1 MKFTKT
7 TLAATLLTALPI
19 SAFAAEELTF
29 YGKANVT
36 IQSSDDGSES
46 VTDIKS
52 NASRLGVKG
61 SHAVEGGL
69 EVVYQAEFEVQ
80 IDDGDKDGQTIS
92 QRNIYVGLKG
102 DFGTVFVGK
111 HDTALKKS
119 QGKIDLFS
127 DLEGDIKNL
136 WKGENRLSNSLMYKS
151 PKFNGFAVNLGYIA
165 SETEAVDDGI
175 SLAVSYGDEALKKS
189 DFYAAV
195 AVDSEVNGYDV
206 TRLAAQGKLG
216 AVVLGAMVQT
226 QEKLSNGEELDGVMV
241 SAKYPVGKVTLKGQV
256 QTAEVDG
263 GDDRSGFTVG
273 ADYKLSKQAKV
284 FAFYTTFD
292 MDSAADEDY
301 LAVGL
306 EYKF

>member
-102 DFGTVFVGK
+102 DFGTVLLVNTIP
-111 HDTALKKS
+111 HLK
-119 QGKIDLFS
+119 I
-127 DLEGDIKNL
+127 
-136 WKGENRLSNSLMYKS
+136 
-151 PKFNGFAVNLGYIA
+151 
-165 SETEAVDDGI
+165 
-175 SLAVSYGDEALKKS
+175 
-189 DFYAAV
+189 
-195 AVDSEVNGYDV
+195 
-206 TRLAAQGKLG
+206 TR
-216 AVVLGAMVQT
+216 
-226 QEKLSNGEELDGVMV
+226 
-241 SAKYPVGKVTLKGQV
+241 
-256 QTAEVDG
+256 
-263 GDDRSGFTVG
+263 
-273 ADYKLSKQAKV
+273 
-284 FAFYTTFD
+284 
-292 MDSAADEDY
+292 
-301 LAVGL
+301 
-306 EYKF
+306 